1 MNKLTIKHRRD
12 MLKLAPALL
21 LPAWARA
28 ASPGTSATAPVAG
41 RPPVISPTDV
51 LRFPQDFGAHP
62 AFRTEWW
69 YLTGTLQALSEPAR
83 SHGFQITFFRSRVDA
98 NTASQSRF
106 AARQLVFAHTALS
119 DIGQGR
125 LLHDQRIAREGFG
138 LAEAAQGDTRIT
150 LRDWTLQRQGPATH
164 SVYTSH
170 IAARDFSLDL
180 RFDQTQPVLL
190 QGEAGYSR
198 KGPHPD
204 KATHYYSHPQLTVQ
218 GQIRHQQQTMQV
230 TGRAWLDHEWGESFL
245 EADATGWDWIG
256 MNLHDGSALT
266 AFRLRRAD
274 GSTLWSGGSLRRPGE
289 TSRSLKPDEVRFT
302 PGRTWVSPATAARYP
317 VSWLVDVA
325 GTRYEVRARMDNQEL
340 DSRQSTGGV
349 YWEGL
354 SDLLDAQGRAVGTGY
369 LEMTGYV
376 AAMAL

>member
-1 MNKLTIKHRRD
+1 
-12 MLKLAPALL
+12 MLMMTPALL
-21 LPAWARA
+21 WPAWVRSA
-28 ASPGTSATAPVAG
+28 PATARVES
-41 RPPVISPTDV
+41 PVIRPTDV

-69 YLTGTLQALSEPAR
+69 YITGTLQALSDPAR
-83 SHGFQITFFRSRVDA
+83 SYGFQITFFRSRVDA
-98 NTASQSRF
+98 NAASQSRF

-138 LAEAAQGDTRIT
+138 LVEAAQDDTRIT
-150 LRDWTLQRQGPATH
+150 LRDWTLQRQGPVTQ
-164 SVYTSH
+164 SLYSSH

-180 RFDQTQPVLL
+180 RFAQTQPVLL

-198 KGPHPD
+198 KGPHPEQ
-204 KATHYYSHPQLTVQ
+204 ASHYYSQPQLAVQ
-218 GQIRHQQQTMQV
+218 GQIQLQQSPLQV
-230 TGRAWLDHEWGESFL
+230 KGKAWLDHEWSESL
-245 EADATGWDWIG
+245 LDKEAVGWDWIG
-256 MNLHDGSALT
+256 MNLQDGRALT

-289 TSRSLKPDEVRFT
+289 AARSLKPEEVRFT
-302 PGRTWVSPATAARYP
+302 PGKTWVSPATAAHYP
-317 VSWLVDVA
+317 VSWMVDAA

-354 SDLLDAQGRAVGTGY
+354 SDLLDAQGRVVGSGY

-376 AAMAL
+376 SAMSL